1 MKKYLMIL
9 LLAPVIISFTFCSSS
24 NELNLNKKITS
35 VIIMPLMNNNGV
47 YFRDDQIWHK
57 LVWSFKSNGFNVV
70 NNDSV
75 WNTLVNYGYD
85 LSRLT
90 DTQAMEISKTLNVD
104 LIVFRGINY
113 SVLKVFDSN
122 KKEFVVYDDMRG
134 LSAFD
139 IRLNKGDLPNYSLN
153 NKYAQLVMKVRGLG
167 Y

>member
-1 MKKYLMIL
+1 
-9 LLAPVIISFTFCSSS
+9 
-24 NELNLNKKITS
+24 
-35 VIIMPLMNNNGV
+35 MPLMNNNGV

-122 KKEFVVYDDMRG
+122 KQEFVVYDDMRG